1 MYLHE
6 DEIARLATLAE
17 REQTTQAEVVRR
29 AIRQYQPSGRG
40 DREFALAAVGEGPGN
55 SVADLDDDDLLE
67 GFGS

>member
-1 MYLHE
+1 MYLHK
-6 DEIARLATLAE
+6 DEVARLAALAE

>member
-6 DEIARLATLAE
+6 DEIARLAALAE